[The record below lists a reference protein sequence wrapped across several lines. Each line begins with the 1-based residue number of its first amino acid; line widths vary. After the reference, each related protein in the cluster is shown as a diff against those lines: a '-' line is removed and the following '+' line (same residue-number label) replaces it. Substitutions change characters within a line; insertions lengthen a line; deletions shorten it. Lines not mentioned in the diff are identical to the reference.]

1 MGFDAQPI
9 LKGATLTL
17 RPLAPDDYDG
27 LYRAASNPETWAG
40 HPAHDRHK
48 PEVFCPY
55 FDMLLASRATLV
67 VIDIA
72 SGDIIGCSR
81 YYTAPDRPGTISIGF
96 TFLDQR
102 YWGGTVNRAMKAL
115 MLAHAFAQFDAV
127 WFHIDPTNIRSQ
139 KATMKLGARHAYDAE
154 LALGSAPAPWKIY
167 RLDREDWQT

>member
-1 MGFDAQPI
+1 M
-9 LKGATLTL
+9 
-17 RPLAPDDYDG
+17 
-27 LYRAASNPETWAG
+27 
-40 HPAHDRHK
+40 
-48 PEVFCPY
+48 FCPY